1 MNKKRTL
8 REREGDEIIQ
18 NSSSSSHNC
27 KSTTTMNGKRK
38 CSASNEEQDDESE
51 ESRFGN
57 TNIARSSG
65 EEIIQKKIK
74 VD

>member
-8 REREGDEIIQ
+8 REREGDEVIQ
-18 NSSSSSHNC
+18 SSSHNS
-27 KSTTTMNGKRK
+27 KSATNLNGKRK
-38 CSASNEEQDDESE
+38 RSASNEEQDDDESE
-51 ESRFGN
+51 EARFGN
-57 TNIARSSG
+57 STNIARSSG

>member
-1 MNKKRTL
+1 
-8 REREGDEIIQ
+8 
-18 NSSSSSHNC
+18 
-27 KSTTTMNGKRK
+27 MNGKRK